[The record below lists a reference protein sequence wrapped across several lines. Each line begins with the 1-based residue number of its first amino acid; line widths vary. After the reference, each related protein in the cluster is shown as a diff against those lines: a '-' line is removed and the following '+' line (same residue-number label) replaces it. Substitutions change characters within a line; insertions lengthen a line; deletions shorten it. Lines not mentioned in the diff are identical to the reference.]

1 MNKLLWKRATF
12 IPWALLDKSGG
23 KTSDYCD
30 PVTGTVSY
38 VNEEHS
44 YFVVTYC
51 LYGEIFRESF
61 KFSQI
66 GKDVTVR
73 G

>member
-1 MNKLLWKRATF
+1 MNVLGKKATF
-12 IPWALLDKSGG
+12 IPWALLDKTGG
-23 KTSDYCD
+23 KTSDYGK
-30 PVTGTVSY
+30 PITGTVTY

-44 YFVVTYC
+44 YFAVTYWIHGKTF
-51 LYGEIFRESF
+51 LENF

-66 GKDVTVR
+66 GKDVAIR